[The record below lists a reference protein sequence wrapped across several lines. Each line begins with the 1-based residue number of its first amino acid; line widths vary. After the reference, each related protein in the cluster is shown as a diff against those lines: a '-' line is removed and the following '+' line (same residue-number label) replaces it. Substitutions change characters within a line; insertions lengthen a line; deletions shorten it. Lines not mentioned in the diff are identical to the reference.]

1 MTRRTSNRL
10 AALAA
15 AVLAGALAGCAAP
28 APEVI
33 PEPPPAPAVPEPEP
47 VDPYHSRP
55 AATISLPVGPT
66 TPGPGGEGPA
76 SAASKPAAQPLAS
89 ASGSVAPKADAVR
102 PSASGS
108 APAPKADA
116 AQPPASGSGAVQ
128 PAPAPKAAAPQPPAS
143 ASGALQP
150 APTAAANPQPP
161 PKAGT
166 VQSPASG
173 SGSTVAGGAP
183 TQAPSLAEAV
193 VSAANALFA
202 GADSVQGGAARSAAG
217 RLALTIDPPV
227 DGTTGFQTGAS
238 RSVQARIVKLVRE
251 QYPRYELKP
260 FTTAA
265 LAARPLLLLGT
276 VTPVDKDGGT
286 RGTRDAFRLCL
297 ALVDLQ
303 SGRVVSKGSAR
314 ANPAGVDASPTL
326 FFADSPAWAPDAAT
340 QGYLK
345 TCQEANPGD
354 PINPTYSGRLPAA
367 ALVNDGVIAYEAGD
381 HEQAYQVFSS
391 LQRAPGGDQLR
402 AHNGLYLASQKL
414 GRRDDAIRA
423 FAHLVN
429 FGLAQKQLGITFQ
442 FRPGSASFVED
453 LQVSGEY
460 PVWLSV
466 VSQVAERRS
475 DCIAVSGHAGHT
487 DPEPLND
494 RLSLMRAQYIKQR
507 IDAAGE
513 TIGNRTR
520 AVGNRENRT
529 GPGTD
534 DALDARV
541 EFRVLD
547 CKARPS

>member
-1 MTRRTSNRL
+1 M
-10 AALAA
+10 
-15 AVLAGALAGCAAP
+15 
-28 APEVI
+28 
-33 PEPPPAPAVPEPEP
+33 
-47 VDPYHSRP
+47 
-55 AATISLPVGPT
+55 
-66 TPGPGGEGPA
+66 
-76 SAASKPAAQPLAS
+76 
-89 ASGSVAPKADAVR
+89 
-102 PSASGS
+102 
-108 APAPKADA
+108 
-116 AQPPASGSGAVQ
+116 
-128 PAPAPKAAAPQPPAS
+128 
-143 ASGALQP
+143 
-150 APTAAANPQPP
+150 
-161 PKAGT
+161 
-166 VQSPASG
+166 
-173 SGSTVAGGAP
+173 
-183 TQAPSLAEAV
+183 QA
-193 VSAANALFA
+193 
-202 GADSVQGGAARSAAG
+202 GAARSAAG
-217 RLALTIDPPV
+217 RLALTVDPPV
-227 DGTTGFQTGAS
+227 DGTTGFQTVAS
-238 RSVQARIVKLVRE
+238 RSMQARIVKLVRE
-251 QYPRYELKP
+251 QYPRYELKA
-260 FTTAA
+260 FTTAT
-265 LAARPLLLLGT
+265 LAAHPLLLIGT
-276 VTPVDKDGGT
+276 VTPVDKDGRT
-286 RGTRDAFRLCL
+286 QGTRDAFRLCL

-303 SGRVVSKGSAR
+303 NGRVVSKGSAR
-314 ANPAGVDASPTL
+314 ANPASVDASPTL

-340 QGYLK
+340 QGYLR

-354 PINPTYSGRLPAA
+354 PINPTYSGRLQAA

-381 HEQAYQVFSS
+381 HEQAYQQFSS
-391 LQRAPGGDQLR
+391 LQRTPGGDQLR

-429 FGLAQKQLGITFQ
+429 FGLAQKQLGIKFQ

-475 DCIAVSGHAGHT
+475 DCIAVSGHAGRT
-487 DPEPLND
+487 DPGPLNE

-520 AVGNRENRT
+520 AVGNRENPT